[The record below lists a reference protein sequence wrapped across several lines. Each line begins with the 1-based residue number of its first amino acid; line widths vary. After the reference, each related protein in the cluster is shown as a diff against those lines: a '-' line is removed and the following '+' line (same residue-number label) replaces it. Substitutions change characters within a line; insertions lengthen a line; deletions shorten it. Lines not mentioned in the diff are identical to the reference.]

1 MERITEQK
9 YILDSNTSPNSFYGK
24 NEEFIT
30 LIEQSFNSRLIPRGS
45 EIKIIGEPQEVELVN
60 EILHELEETYKKN
73 KKLTTTDIIT
83 TLQIYNINSSVMG
96 EINPARSALESDIV
110 VQTVS
115 RIIKPKSEM
124 QERLLKAIF
133 QSDLVF
139 VTGPAGTG
147 KTYLAVAM
155 AAHFLKNGTVKKVV
169 LSRPAVEAGESLGFL
184 PGDFKEKIDPYLKPL
199 YDALAEMIPRDV
211 LKKHFEYENIEVLP
225 LAYMRGRTLS
235 NAFVILDEAQ
245 NSTFMQM
252 KMFLTRLG
260 QNSKAVVTG
269 DITQVDLHPDKQ
281 SGLISSIEVLKDVGK
296 IEFIEMSEQD
306 VVRHPLV
313 KHIIDAYDKF
323 AAINIKKDTSQE

>member
-1 MERITEQK
+1 MEKISEKK
-9 YILDSNTSPNSFYGK
+9 YILGSKTSPHSFYGK
-24 NEEFIT
+24 NEEHIA
-30 LIEQSFNSRLIPRGS
+30 LIEQTFNSRLIPRGS
-45 EIKIIGEPQEVELVN
+45 EIKIIGTNQEVNLIYDV
-60 EILHELEETYKKN
+60 LKDLESTLKKN
-73 KKLTTTDIIT
+73 DKLTTKDVVT
-83 TLQIYNINSSVMG
+83 TIQIYKNSPSENNDESIINSMQS
-96 EINPARSALESDIV
+96 SDLT
-110 VQTVS
+110 VQTIS
-115 RIIKPKSEM
+115 KTIKPKSEM
-124 QERLLKAIF
+124 QENLLRAIF
-133 QSDLVF
+133 QNDLVF

-155 AAHFLKNGTVKKVV
+155 AAHFLKIGAVKKIV

-199 YDALAEMIPRDV
+199 YDALSEMIPKDV

-225 LAYMRGRTLS
+225 LAYMRGRTLN

-260 QNSKAVVTG
+260 NNSKAVVTG

-281 SGLISSIEVLKDVGK
+281 SGLISSIQVLKNVDK
-296 IEFIEMSEQD
+296 IQFVAMSEKD

-313 KHIIDAYDKF
+313 KDIIDAYDKF
-323 AAINIKKDTSQE
+323 AALKEKKQTSKK

>member
-1 MERITEQK
+1 MEKITEQI
-9 YILDSNTSPNSFYGK
+9 YLLDSKTSPVSFYGK
-24 NEEFIT
+24 NEEHII

-45 EIKIIGEPQEVELVN
+45 EIKVIGQDDEVELIC
-60 EILHELEETYKKN
+60 EILSDLEETFKKN
-73 KKLTTTDIIT
+73 TKLTSKDVTTTI
-83 TLQIYNINSSVMG
+83 QIYKNSTS
-96 EINPARSALESDIV
+96 SDQDDIPSKFQLSDDLT
-110 VQTVS
+110 VQTIS
-115 RIIKPKSEM
+115 KSIKPKSAM
-124 QERLLKAIF
+124 QQMLLKAIF
-133 QSDLVF
+133 QNDLVF

-155 AAHFLKNGTVKKVV
+155 AVHFLKTGAVKKIV

-199 YDALAEMIPRDV
+199 YDALAEMIPKDV
-211 LKKHFEYENIEVLP
+211 LKKHFEYDNIEVLP
-225 LAYMRGRTLS
+225 LAYMRGRTLN

-260 QNSKAVVTG
+260 KNSKAVVTG
-269 DITQVDLHPDKQ
+269 DITQVDLHPDKK
-281 SGLISSIEVLKDVGK
+281 SGLISSIQVLKKVDK

-313 KHIIDAYDKF
+313 KDIIDAYDKF
-323 AAINIKKDTSQE
+323 DASNNKDSSET